1 MSSARGSCASIT
13 DIERISL
20 EHKQAAAASKA
31 EAPAH
36 LANCVGAGCWDTQ
49 GNRYNSGAS
58 PAHIRQDGRVY
69 HDTGGGQIIC
79 N

>member
-1 MSSARGSCASIT
+1 MSSACGSGASIT

-20 EHKQAAAASKA
+20 EHKQAAAASRA

-49 GNRYNSGAS
+49 GNRYNSGAD
-58 PAHIRQDGRVY
+58 PLIFAKTVVRVTTLVV
-69 HDTGGGQIIC
+69 DR
-79 N
+79 